1 MKPKRKLPTFGQLL
15 FPSRCIICRKV
26 IGLSDFIC
34 PDCARALPFVTIQT
48 PLHGDFFED
57 CYAPFYYEEPLR
69 TSFLRYKFNGF
80 RHYAEHYGTW
90 MADYLLRESITD
102 FDLVTWC
109 PISFLRHWK
118 RSYDQSELL
127 AQVIADRLSLP
138 MESTLH
144 KAHRKPLSR
153 SGGDKA
159 ARAAILLGAY
169 SVKPEVSVKGK
180 RILLVDDIV
189 TTGSTLSECARILKT
204 AGASEVT
211 CITLARKRPGGHAD
225 FGED

>member
-1 MKPKRKLPTFGQLL
+1 MKSKRQLPTFGQLL
-15 FPSRCIICRKV
+15 FPSRCIICRNV

-34 PDCARALPFVTIQT
+34 PECARKLPYVTVQT
-48 PLHGDFFED
+48 PVHGDCFD
-57 CYAPFYYEEPLR
+57 ACYAPFYYEEPLR
-69 TSFLRYKFNGF
+69 TSFLRYKFNDF
-80 RHYAEHYGTW
+80 RHYAQHYGAW
-90 MADYLLRESITD
+90 MADHLLRESAAD

-109 PISFLRHWK
+109 PISVLRRMK

-138 MESTLH
+138 LKSTLR

-159 ARAAILLGAY
+159 TRAAILLGAY
-169 SVKPEVSVKGK
+169 SVKPEVSIQGK

-189 TTGSTLSECARILKT
+189 TTGSTLSECARMLKT

-211 CITLARKRPGGHAD
+211 CITLARKRSSGQGNA
-225 FGED
+225 EE

>member
-1 MKPKRKLPTFGQLL
+1 MDSNRQLPTFGQLL

-34 PDCARALPFVTIQT
+34 PDCARALPYVTAQT
-48 PLHGDFFED
+48 PVHGDLFHS

-80 RHYAEHYGTW
+80 RHYANHYGSW
-90 MADYLLRESITD
+90 MADYLLREELTH

-109 PISFLRHWK
+109 PISFLRRLK

-127 AQVIADRLSLP
+127 AQVIAHRLSLP
-138 MESTLH
+138 LKATLH

-153 SGGDKA
+153 SGGDKSL
-159 ARAAILLGAY
+159 RAAILLGAY
-169 SVKPEVSVKGK
+169 SIKPDASVAGK

-189 TTGSTLSECARILKT
+189 TTGSTLSECAKVLKI
-204 AGASEVT
+204 AGAREVT
-211 CITLARKRPGGHAD
+211 CVTLARKRKTNNSKAV
-225 FGED
+225 